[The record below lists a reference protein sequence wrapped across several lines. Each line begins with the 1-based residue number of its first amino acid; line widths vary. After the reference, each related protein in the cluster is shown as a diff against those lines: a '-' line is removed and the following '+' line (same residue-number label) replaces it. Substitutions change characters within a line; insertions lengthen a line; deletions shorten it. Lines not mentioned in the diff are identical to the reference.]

1 MPTISKKV
9 RVYKCSPGI
18 FRWPYHTDLATSIY
32 GCKQSQMRH
41 NQNKKYIFL
50 AVPISRLKAQTP
62 KTCGTSVVTV
72 KCPRFWT
79 FILL

>member
-1 MPTISKKV
+1 MCCQIKRIAK
-9 RVYKCSPGI
+9 G
-18 FRWPYHTDLATSIY
+18 
-32 GCKQSQMRH
+32 KQSQMRH